1 MVVLIC
7 AIFYTLLQDVAGAR
21 AGQAA
26 ERPIAK
32 AE

>member
-1 MVVLIC
+1 MIVLIC
-7 AIFYTLLQDVAGAR
+7 AIFYTLLQDIAGAK

-26 ERPIAK
+26 ERPIAR

>member
-1 MVVLIC
+1 MIVLIC
-7 AIFYTLLQDVAGAR
+7 AIFYTLLEDIDGVKAGH
-21 AGQAA
+21 AA